1 MVGHKSIVKLIL
13 HIDAF
18 FNYYFI
24 LILVIKL
31 SNAPLGLNSKSE
43 LQEENS
49 NTWNLFRFRDLNIR
63 NKDERTKKMDKQHP

>member
-1 MVGHKSIVKLIL
+1 MRQTALHMVGHKSIVKLIL

-31 SNAPLGLNSKSE
+31 SNAPLG
-43 LQEENS
+43 
-49 NTWNLFRFRDLNIR
+49 FRL
-63 NKDERTKKMDKQHP
+63 E